1 MPTEKTHIAAAFSV
15 IIVSLIVGT
24 IAYHYIEGWDFIQS
38 FYFSVTTLTTVGYGD
53 VHPTTDFS
61 RLFTS
66 FYILFNVALVLASL
80 GIIGRYYLERSE
92 KRIIETS
99 SNLLRHGKHPENHA
113 GNSSGENKEPSQP
126 IKQ

>member
-24 IAYHYIEGWDFIQS
+24 VAYHYIEGWDFIQS

-99 SNLLRHGKHPENHA
+99 SNLLRHGKHPT
-113 GNSSGENKEPSQP
+113 NSAGENKEPSQP